1 MADAEKTKSSKAS
14 KAKAVDAAGKK
25 AVPEAGAEHRAAET
39 PDVEENPQVEREM
52 DGKAVGKPEAKK
64 KAADKPEAKKKA
76 GDKPEAKKEAPG
88 KPEAKKEATGKPE
101 AKKEATSKPESKK
114 EAPGKPE
121 AAKKAAPK
129 PAAVKKAAAK
139 SGGQKKPAVAE
150 EPAQEL
156 DFGANPDNYVN
167 RELSWLEFNYRVLS
181 EARDKTLPLF
191 ERLKFLSI
199 TASNLDEFYMVRV
212 ASLKDMVHA
221 KYMKP
226 DIAGMTPTRQLEAI
240 AERTHQLV
248 DLQYSTYNRS
258 LLPVLRMN
266 GLRVITEHED
276 LTEDEAYYVDRYFNE
291 NVYPVLT
298 PMAFDSSRPFPLI
311 RNKTLNIAA
320 LLRKKNGEED
330 DELDFAMVQVP
341 SVIPRI
347 VELPEEKDEEGNP
360 QRVVILLEEIIERNM
375 PSLFLNY
382 DIIASQPFRVMRNAD
397 LTIDE
402 EEAVDLLEEIQKQL
416 KKRQWG
422 EAIRLEIQAGVD
434 KRLLKILKKELS
446 INSQDIFDINGPLDL
461 TFLMKMYGLRGFD
474 HLKAPGYTPKPVPAL
489 MNEDDIF
496 TNIRKG
502 DILLHHPYQS
512 FDPVVRFVRSAAR
525 DPEVLAIKQ
534 TLYRVSGNSP
544 IVAALAEAADNGKQ
558 VSVLVEL
565 KARFDEE
572 NNINWAKKLEKAG
585 CHVIYGLVGLKT
597 HSKITLVVRMEE
609 DGIRRYV
616 HLGTGNYNDS
626 TAKLYTDCGILTCSP
641 QIGEDATA
649 VFNMLSGYS
658 EPLAW
663 NRLSVAP
670 LWLRARCLRMIRR
683 ETENALAGREAHI
696 MAKMNSLCDKEII
709 TALYEASHA
718 GVKVELVIRGICCLR
733 AGVPGLSE
741 NISVR
746 SIVGNF
752 LEHSRILY
760 FYNDGSEEL
769 YMGSADWM
777 PRNLDR
783 RVEIMFPVED
793 EALKAKVI
801 HILEVELADNVKA
814 HILQPDGTYEKVDK
828 RGKVLVNSQQQF
840 CEEATAEAKAVFE
853 AMDPA
858 VTRIFKPIESSN

>member
-88 KPEAKKEATGKPE
+88 KPEAKKEAAGKPE
-101 AKKEATSKPESKK
+101 AKK